1 MKMLAFQQVD
11 VFTAVPFKGNPVAVV
26 LDGDA
31 VSAAEMQSIAAWT
44 NLSETTFVGA
54 PTDERA
60 DYRLRIFSPRRELPF
75 AGHPTVGSAHA
86 VLRHGLKP
94 KADGRL
100 VQECGKGLV
109 DIKIEGDRL
118 LLALPEPQF
127 REPSAS
133 QVAAVAAGLE
143 VKTADIRRAS
153 IIDVGPVWFTVELPS
168 ADAVRALAPD
178 MGKLAALH
186 PIGITGV
193 NVFGLHPRGA
203 GADVEVRS
211 FAPGDGVPEDPV
223 CGSGNGCVAALV
235 RRDGV
240 LQGRDYVASQ
250 GRCLGRD
257 GRVTIQFDT
266 GTIWLGGHAVTCVE
280 GMLHRCAS
288 R

>member
-1 MKMLAFQQVD
+1 MERLAFQQVD

-31 VSAAEMQSIAAWT
+31 VSSAEMQSIAAWT
-44 NLSETTFVGA
+44 NLSETTFVCA

-60 DYRLRIFSPRRELPF
+60 DYRLRIFTPRRELPF
-75 AGHPTVGSAHA
+75 AGHPTIGSAHA

-94 KADGRL
+94 KAAGRL

-109 DIKIEGDRL
+109 DIKIDGERL

-127 REPSAS
+127 REPTAS
-133 QVAAVAAGLE
+133 QVSAVAEALA
-143 VKTADIRRAS
+143 VKTTDVQRAA
-153 IIDVGPVWFTVELPS
+153 IIDVGPVWFTIQLPS
-168 ADAVRALAPD
+168 ADAVRGLTPD
-178 MGKLAALH
+178 MGQLAALH

-193 NVFGLHPRGA
+193 NVFGRHPRGV

-240 LQGRDYVASQ
+240 LQARAYVASQ

-257 GRVTIQFDT
+257 GRVAVEFDA
-266 GTIWLGGHAVTCVE
+266 GTIWLGGQAVTCVE
-280 GMLHRCAS
+280 GALTPPR
-288 R
+288 